1 LFACKHCMGVKD
13 ACCTMRSTYLCLR

>member
-1 LFACKHCMGVKD
+1 LFACKRCMGVKD